1 MSLAQCPGFLF
12 AHREE
17 CTVEIK
23 KIINPRYTESGAV
36 DCDVFF
42 DDRDQAVPYT
52 ATADDVAP
60 TGQRI
65 WQELQSGKWGEIA
78 PFTVTPEML
87 EAAREARRQ
96 EIEAWRTE
104 QEAKP
109 FTFEWNGRI
118 WNAGPNSLGRLSP
131 VVMLA
136 KSVTAQTALNQWPAL
151 TYYADDG
158 WAEADNNIAENALRM
173 VSLGR
178 KNYLF
183 FGSDHGGERGAL
195 LYSLIGTCKL
205 NGVEP
210 ESYLRYVLD
219 VIADWPINRV
229 GELLPWRVAL
239 PTE

>member
-1 MSLAQCPGFLF
+1 MLMSLAQCLGFLF

-23 KIINPRYTESGAV
+23 KIINPRYTESCAV

-60 TGQRI
+60 TGQQI

-96 EIEAWRTE
+96 GIEAWRTE

-118 WNAGPNSLGRLSP
+118 WNAGPNSLGRLYP
-131 VVMLA
+131 VVMAA
-136 KSVTAQTALNQWPAL
+136 KSDIVRDVMTWG
-151 TYYADDG
+151 D
-158 WAEADNNIAENALRM
+158 ADNQQVKLSMPELEELAAAMAQAQVERNDEIYRRQRELKEELN
-173 VSLGR
+173 SL
-178 KNYLF
+178 K
-183 FGSDHGGERGAL
+183 D
-195 LYSLIGTCKL
+195 L
-205 NGVEP
+205 NSVRNFIVE
-210 ESYLRYVLD
+210 
-219 VIADWPINRV
+219 
-229 GELLPWRVAL
+229 
-239 PTE
+239 